1 MKGIAAII
9 ERYDRPF
16 EYLGVLLKLIIVF
29 QFWSLW
35 YAPQPEDVARITNLA
50 TLMAFEFI
58 MVHSGIFM
66 ALFPKKISLYV
77 FVPFYGLFALAF
89 TAIMDDYTVLVIYLF
104 VIFNRMRFAFSDVP
118 TWMRDRAI
126 ITSIMAMIF
135 YFVLIIASSS
145 IPLPK
150 LELNETYLEAV
161 QFSSFSDTEGTFIDE
176 PHTAMAFGIFYYL
189 ALALFEVYLI
199 KKFRHHYKKISTL
212 VKR

>member
-1 MKGIAAII
+1 LRGVATII

-29 QFWSLW
+29 QFWLLW
-35 YAPQPEDVARITNLA
+35 YAPQPEDATRITNLA

-89 TAIMDDYTVLVIYLF
+89 TAIMDDYTVLAIYLL

-118 TWMRDRAI
+118 KWMRGRAI

-135 YFVLIIASSS
+135 YFVLIMVSAGV
-145 IPLPK
+145 PLPK
-150 LELNETYLEAV
+150 FGLNETYLETV
-161 QFSSFSDTEGTFIDE
+161 QFSSITDTEGSFIDE
-176 PHTAMAFGIFYYL
+176 PHTAMAFGMFYYL
-189 ALALFEVYLI
+189 VLALFEIYLI

-212 VKR
+212 IK